1 MTSRRDVLAVL
12 AAGAVTLTACSSP
25 APTRAS
31 WAAPSNRPSPPPAP
45 STSPSPSLPP
55 SHALTGGSGPDGS
68 VTMTGSSSV
77 ALTFDDG
84 PDPVNTPVL
93 LDLLGEHGIKAS
105 FSLVGF
111 RARDNPELVHRLAA
125 EGHTLVNHS
134 WQHLMD
140 LGQRPPS
147 YVEGD
152 LGHTLRVIQTAAPDA
167 PVRYFRAPGGNFT
180 PSLVQVARDHGMSPL
195 FWNVD
200 PRDWDSANYGFG
212 ASMVNHIV
220 SSVEQAV
227 RPGMIVLSHDC
238 KHPDTITAYRTLL
251 PWLAARY
258 TLTALPT

>member
-1 MTSRRDVLAVL
+1 MTSRREVLAVL
-12 AAGAVTLTACSSP
+12 AAGAVTLTACSAP
-25 APTRAS
+25 AHPRAAG
-31 WAAPSNRPSPPPAP
+31 AAPADRPSPPA
-45 STSPSPSLPP
+45 SPSPSPSRSVGP
-55 SHALTGGSGPDGS
+55 SHALTGGNGPDGS
-68 VTMTGSSSV
+68 ITTTGSSSV

-84 PDPVNTPVL
+84 PDPDNTPAL

-111 RARDNPELVHRLAA
+111 RARDHPELVARLAA

-140 LGQRPPS
+140 LGQRPSS
-147 YVEGD
+147 YVDSD
-152 LGHTLRVIQTAAPDA
+152 LGHTLQVIQTAAPDT

-200 PRDWDSANYGFG
+200 PRDWDSAHYGFG

-220 SSVEQAV
+220 SSVEGAV

-238 KHPDTITAYRTLL
+238 KHPDTITAYRTLV

>member
-12 AAGAVTLTACSSP
+12 AAGAVTLTACSAP
-25 APTRAS
+25 ASRRVTAP
-31 WAAPSNRPSPPPAP
+31 APSNRPSPRPTP
-45 STSPSPSLPP
+45 SASPSARP
-55 SHALTGGSGPDGS
+55 SHALAGGSGPDGS
-68 VTMTGSSSV
+68 VDTTGSSSV

-93 LDLLGEHGIKAS
+93 LDLLGEHGVKAS

-111 RARDNPELVHRLAA
+111 RARDNPDLVRRLAA

-140 LGQRPPS
+140 LGQRDP
-147 YVEGD
+147 YYAAHD
-152 LGHTLRVIQTAAPDA
+152 LVHTTQVINTAAPDV

-180 PSLVQVARDHGMSPL
+180 PSLVQVAREQGMSPL
-195 FWNVD
+195 FWDVD
-200 PRDWDSANYGFG
+200 PRDWDSAHYGFG

-220 SSVEQAV
+220 SSVEESV

-238 KHPDTITAYRTLL
+238 RHPDTITAYRTLL